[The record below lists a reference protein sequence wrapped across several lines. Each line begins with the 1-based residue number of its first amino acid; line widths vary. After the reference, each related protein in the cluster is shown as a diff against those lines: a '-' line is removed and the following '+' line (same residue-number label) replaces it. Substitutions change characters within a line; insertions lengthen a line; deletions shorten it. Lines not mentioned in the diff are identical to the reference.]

1 MPLPCNLTDWVTVL
15 QHCST
20 LTSGHL
26 KVYGRVLKEQCIYF
40 LSCVARDEL
49 PGHRKMIY
57 SPTNGRIIL
66 FLRNSGAPPET
77 LSNVKYDAPREVCGD
92 RK

>member
-1 MPLPCNLTDWVTVL
+1 M
-15 QHCST
+15 
-20 LTSGHL
+20 
-26 KVYGRVLKEQCIYF
+26 
-40 LSCVARDEL
+40 

-57 SPTNGRIIL
+57 SPTNGLIKM